1 MAVLQM
7 QNLRICALKKDRS
20 AVLGLLQA
28 AGVVQITQEAEDD
41 GVFKRSDT
49 MSFRQIFEKNALM
62 ADQALDI
69 LEEYAPEK
77 KSLLSAL
84 EGKALTESNK
94 MRMIAE
100 NASSILEDAEHILAL
115 SKQIAE
121 DKAGIVRMEAQIES
135 LAPWMKLDVPVRCG
149 STERTALLI
158 GTIGSVLTLEE
169 LSQALA
175 GKVPSAEAVD
185 LQIVGGDK
193 DQTCIAAV
201 CLKKDEGILEDG
213 LRALGFARPP
223 QLPDE
228 IPARYAESLQAQTE
242 ALEKDILAAQE
253 SLKACEPRRGELRL
267 LSDYFRVRAQKYEVM
282 GTILQSDKTFLVTG
296 YVPKESVP
304 KLEKKLT
311 RRFEL
316 AFEAEDAGDGE
327 EVPVVLKNPKFNSCA
342 EGITQSFGLPAR
354 GEIDP
359 TSIMSVCYIILFG
372 LMLSDA
378 AYGVIV
384 SVCCFWV
391 LKRYPRM
398 GSTMNKTIHLFMYCG
413 LSTVFWGVLFGGYFG
428 DAVEIIGKTFFGKS
442 VAVPALWFVPLH
454 DPMRMLLYA
463 MILGVIHMFLGLG
476 IKGYMHLKNRRYL
489 DFFCD
494 VVLWY
499 MMLTGLVLILIP
511 TELFGSIVQIQVV
524 FPASVHLLA
533 KILAIAGAAGILLMS
548 GRDSKNPV
556 LRVALGA
563 YDLYNITGWLS
574 DVLSYS
580 RLLALGLATGVIAS
594 VVNQMGSMFGSGILG
609 AVLFAIVFVFG
620 HLFNMAINL
629 LGAYVHTC
637 RLQYVEFFGKFYEG
651 GGREFLPFKQ
661 NTKYVDI
668 KED

>member
-28 AGVVQITQEAEDD
+28 AGVVQITQEAGDD

-49 MSFRQIFEKNALM
+49 VSFRQIFEKNALM

-69 LEEYAPEK
+69 LNEYAPEK
-77 KSLLSAL
+77 KSLFSSL
-84 EGKALTESNK
+84 EGKALTESHK
-94 MRMIAE
+94 MRMIGE
-100 NASSILEDAEHILAL
+100 NAEEILKDAERILSL
-115 SKQIAE
+115 NKQIAE
-121 DKAGIVRMEAQIES
+121 DKAGIARMEAQIES
-135 LAPWMKLDVPVRCG
+135 LAPWMKLDVPMRCAG
-149 STERTALLI
+149 TERTAVLI
-158 GTIGSVLTLEE
+158 GAIGSVLSLEA
-169 LSQALA
+169 LTQALA
-175 GKVPSAEAVD
+175 EKAPQAEAVD
-185 LQIVGGDK
+185 LHIVGGDK

-201 CLKKDEGILEDG
+201 CLKKDEAVLEDG
-213 LRALGFARPP
+213 LRALGFARPS
-223 QLPDE
+223 QLIDE
-228 IPARYAESLQAQTE
+228 IPARYADSLRAQTE
-242 ALEKDILAAQE
+242 DLKKDILAAGE
-253 SLKACEPRRGELRL
+253 ELRGCEPRRRELRL
-267 LSDYFRVRAQKYEVM
+267 LSDYFRLRAQRYEVM

-296 YVPKESVP
+296 YIPEREVLG
-304 KLEKKLT
+304 LERKLT
-311 RRFEL
+311 KRFEL
-316 AFEAEDAGDGE
+316 AFEAEDAGEGP

-342 EGITQSFGLPAR
+342 EGITESFGLPAR

-359 TSIMSVCYIILFG
+359 TSIMAVCYIILFG

-384 SVCCFWV
+384 AVSCFFV
-391 LKRYPRM
+391 LRRYPRM

-413 LSTVFWGVLFGGYFG
+413 LSTLFWGVLFGGYFG
-428 DAVEIIGKTFFGKS
+428 DALAIISKTFFGKE
-442 VAVPALWFVPLH
+442 VAARALWFVPLD

-463 MILGVIHMFLGLG
+463 MILGVLHMFLGLG
-476 IKGYMHLKNRRYL
+476 IKGYMELKNKRYL
-489 DFFCD
+489 DFVCD

-499 MMLTGLVLILIP
+499 MMLIGLLLILIP

-524 FPASVHLLA
+524 FPAWVHLLA
-533 KILAIAGAAGILLMS
+533 KILAIAGAVGILFMS
-548 GRDSKNPV
+548 GRESRNPV

-594 VVNQMGSMFGSGILG
+594 VVNQMGSMFGSGLLG

-651 GGREFLPFKQ
+651 GGREFIPFRQ